1 MRNSSKYNNSTPG
14 WNLSGERFHNFI
26 FGTFSS
32 RALNRRWH
40 EKWKLQPLILFLNPW
55 QSFRVQCQKG
65 RFKVKDDLVLTSV
78 LVQQPVSRKNKIFS
92 LRTRVKWGISDWAKR
107 AKFHVRE
114 SSRWRSN
121 GSELKEV
128 GRSFRENAK
137 ITSSCLRQ
145 TESFRLQPGWK
156 HWKPPTLSPFNIQLF
171 GFQTFFYKIYCWLL
185 SESLSFICHKL
196 PIYVSLSQK
205 AFEIGLKCSSPKN
218 PSSIS
223 VSSLCNGWHNAN
235 TSIGSI
241 RSCLHCSV
249 ELCSHPMSAQYFFC
263 IAQ

>member
-1 MRNSSKYNNSTPG
+1 MRNSSKYNNLTPG

-65 RFKVKDDLVLTSV
+65 RFKVKDDLVLASV

-92 LRTRVKWGISDWAKR
+92 LRTRVKWGILDWAKR

-171 GFQTFFYKIYCWLL
+171 GFQTFFLQNLL
-185 SESLSFICHKL
+185 LAALRK
-196 PIYVSLSQK
+196 P
-205 AFEIGLKCSSPKN
+205 
-218 PSSIS
+218 
-223 VSSLCNGWHNAN
+223 
-235 TSIGSI
+235 
-241 RSCLHCSV
+241 
-249 ELCSHPMSAQYFFC
+249 
-263 IAQ
+263 